1 MPIKGINMFPGIN
14 NTRSKRKILIILGF
28 RNDFF
33 PTCLQPIVNH
43 KSQSTE
49 RQHGE
54 EDFLGENKV
63 LLSFKII

>member
-1 MPIKGINMFPGIN
+1 MLVGMH
-14 NTRSKRKILIILGF
+14 NTRFERKILIILDF

-33 PTCLQPIVNH
+33 PTYLQPIVNH

>member
-1 MPIKGINMFPGIN
+1 MGITMLVGMH
-14 NTRSKRKILIILGF
+14 NTRFERKILIILGF